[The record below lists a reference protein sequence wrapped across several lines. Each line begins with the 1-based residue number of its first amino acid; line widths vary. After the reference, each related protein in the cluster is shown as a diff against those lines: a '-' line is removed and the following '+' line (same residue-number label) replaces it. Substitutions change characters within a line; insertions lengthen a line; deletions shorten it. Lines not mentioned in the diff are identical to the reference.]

1 MRHAILS
8 AMLLAAVS
16 LATGCRSSSKQSSQ
30 QVLPSQQS
38 SPPVV
43 AASPMPQPDKPS
55 AMPAGTPA
63 SAPAAPAD
71 PAAPPPSVSEAS
83 APASIVLP
91 AGTPIR
97 VRLNTTLDTRRTERA
112 DPFTAVVYAPVVRNG
127 AVVIPRGANVQ
138 GLVVSSRN
146 SGRFKGRAHLS
157 IELETIELGGTSV
170 PVATDF
176 VGVVSGGHKKR
187 NFSFIGGG
195 AGLGALIGGLAG
207 GGRGALIGAGAGAGA
222 GTGGAFLTGRKS
234 ARIPA
239 ESVLTFHL
247 RRPLTVA
254 M

>member
-1 MRHAILS
+1 
-8 AMLLAAVS
+8 MLLAAVS
-16 LATGCRSSSKQSSQ
+16 LASGCRSSSKQSSQ

-43 AASPMPQPDKPS
+43 AASGMPQPDKPS
-55 AMPAGTPA
+55 AMQAGPAQ
-63 SAPAAPAD
+63 SAPAPAEPAD
-71 PAAPPPSVSEAS
+71 SALPPPSASEAS
-83 APASIVLP
+83 APVSIVLP

-127 AVVIPRGANVQ
+127 AVVIPRGTNVQ

-157 IELETIELGGTSV
+157 IELETIELRGAPV